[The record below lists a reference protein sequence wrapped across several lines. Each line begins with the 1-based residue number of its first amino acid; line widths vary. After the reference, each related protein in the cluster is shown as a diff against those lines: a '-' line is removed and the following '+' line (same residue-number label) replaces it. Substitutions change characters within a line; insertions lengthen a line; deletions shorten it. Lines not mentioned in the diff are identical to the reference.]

1 MLKPSGRVILPCAC
15 GCCNLV
21 FERGGFEDGEA
32 VFNVS
37 IQAPWYGRKAVGVW
51 NRVRGAVRT
60 LFGKPAYCNN
70 VRIGNK
76 VEFSNLIDDLAELL
90 EG

>member
-21 FERGGFEDGEA
+21 FERDDFEDGETI
-32 VFNVS
+32 FNVS
-37 IQAPWYGRKAVGVW
+37 VQDSRYDHKAGGIW
-51 NRVRGAVRT
+51 NRIKGAVMV
-60 LFGKPAYCNN
+60 LFGKPVYYNDVC
-70 VRIGNK
+70 IENK